1 MTKFSQN
8 SDPVMS
14 PRGIHPSCVC
24 LTICDSGLKFG
35 FAETVLKVP
44 MICDIINGVVI
55 PVLSP
60 CSIFWVSLPADL

>member
-14 PRGIHPSCVC
+14 PRDIRPSCVC
-24 LTICDSGLKFG
+24 LRICDSGLKFG

-44 MICDIINGVVI
+44 MIRDSIKHVVI
-55 PVLSP
+55 PMLSP